1 MLNQISWE
9 MLHMVSLV
17 LVEAFV
23 EVAHGKLQMIPSDP
37 VTLLKASTAVMILC
51 VPIMRCMELSLI
63 HI

>member
-23 EVAHGKLQMIPSDP
+23 EVAHGKLHDDTFGSSDI
-37 VTLLKASTAVMILC
+37 A
-51 VPIMRCMELSLI
+51 
-63 HI
+63 